1 MNLTPVPSLSNLAGD
16 GKINELRDL
25 ILVAQGKKE
34 ATLLLKNCRI
44 VDVYSGE
51 IYQTDIGIYEN
62 KIASVTAG
70 AVLRAREVIDCQGCY
85 AIPGMIDPH
94 MHVDTTM
101 LWPSEL
107 ARVLVPLGTTTV
119 FVDMVNIAH
128 NGGKAAIKAMMEAFE
143 GLPLR
148 AYFSAPS

>member
-101 LWPSEL
+101 LWPS
-107 ARVLVPLGTTTV
+107 
-119 FVDMVNIAH
+119 
-128 NGGKAAIKAMMEAFE
+128 
-143 GLPLR
+143 
-148 AYFSAPS
+148 